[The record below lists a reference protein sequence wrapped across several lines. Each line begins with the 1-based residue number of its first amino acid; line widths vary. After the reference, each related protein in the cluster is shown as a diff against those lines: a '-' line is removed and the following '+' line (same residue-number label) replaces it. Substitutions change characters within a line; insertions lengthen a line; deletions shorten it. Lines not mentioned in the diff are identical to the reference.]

1 MSDEN
6 TNETEN
12 KSKLQFALAF
22 PYNIQIEPTVNGGVL
37 VRVGCAQL
45 TYENTN
51 KMLKAL
57 KQYFAD
63 PEAAEKAYNACNA
76 LKAGPEAPRPTTRP
90 GAIYTNAPAPGRRL
104 GAGANPVPER
114 GPNMDGSQVD
124 YAGNTRDPEG
134 TDELIDHTE
143 RAEGEQAEETD
154 FSSGL

>member
-104 GAGANPVPER
+104 GAGARPPEAIGGVGAGANPV
-114 GPNMDGSQVD
+114 
-124 YAGNTRDPEG
+124 PEG